1 MAKSMIATHPRIGRQ
16 SAIVTRVEAPKRDQ
30 QFRLPAVDRAMSLL
44 ELLAISREGLTLS
57 EVSRKLSIPKSTTH
71 YLIHT
76 LATRGYVQRGN
87 NGRHSLGL
95 RFADVASASTAEL
108 DLGALATPFL
118 KQISARVN
126 LTANLSVLRG
136 AEAVIIGKATSF
148 LDAGGGAWVGRH
160 LDLHCTAQG
169 KALIAQLPEVDL
181 NKLFGGRALA
191 QFTPKTIATLVALKT
206 HLAEVRSNGFAVNNE
221 EQVYGVR
228 AVAVPIVDVSGV
240 VIAAISL
247 RGSSKQISLF
257 RLPELGQELIRVA
270 RDISL
275 QISGC

>member
-1 MAKSMIATHPRIGRQ
+1 
-16 SAIVTRVEAPKRDQ
+16 
-30 QFRLPAVDRAMSLL
+30 
-44 ELLAISREGLTLS
+44 
-57 EVSRKLSIPKSTTH
+57 
-71 YLIHT
+71 
-76 LATRGYVQRGN
+76 VQRGN

-126 LTANLSVLRG
+126 LTATLSVLRG

-169 KALIAQLPEVDL
+169 KALIAQLPEADL

-191 QFTPKTIATLVALKT
+191 QFTPKTIVTLVGLKT

-228 AVAVPIVDVSGV
+228 AVAVPIVNVSGA

-247 RGSSKQISLF
+247 RGSSKQISPF
-257 RLPELGQELIRVA
+257 RLPELGQELIRVS
-270 RDISL
+270 RDLSL
-275 QISGC
+275 QMSGY